1 MCLANILTGR
11 KEKSREFEFFFY
23 FPIYNKNK
31 SWKLQQGA
39 RFVYPVALCNVL
51 QHLGTASSIFQVY
64 NPKYSV
70 GDVIYMKSMLV
81 YLNLSMDEV

>member
-1 MCLANILTGR
+1 VAKRFPCKESSKAAFKLNYKCPMCLANILTGR

-51 QHLGTASSIFQVY
+51 
-64 NPKYSV
+64 
-70 GDVIYMKSMLV
+70 
-81 YLNLSMDEV
+81 